1 MPTWLIPRDE
11 LTPEQLRAIELSP
24 NEHRVVF
31 GAPGS
36 GKTQVLLYRARYLMD
51 TWKVNPE
58 RFRIFV
64 FTNVLKHYIRSA
76 LHLLDLPEDCVMGFD
91 KWCVDFYRSNIQG
104 QLPWDQE
111 QRSPDFPK
119 IRRKVLEKLGG
130 NRPSTASRFL
140 GKLWHNPSHSP
151 IYDFALVDEGQDLD
165 GTSFEILRA
174 IARHITVCIDHKQ
187 QIYEHGSTKQDILAK
202 LGLNQ
207 INMSLLEAFRCCPFI
222 VKLSARLIDDAKE
235 REAYLNQSRTF
246 QTEKET
252 PLLYLA
258 SDFEDEKRRLIE
270 ILRVRTLNQDESIAI
285 LLPTK
290 RKVYGFAQGIREAGI
305 AVETPKEMKFTNNLP
320 KIMPYPSA
328 KGLTFDTVLMPRLV
342 QSSFSQIDA
351 SRVLRLL
358 FVGITRAT
366 KWVYLSACQGQE
378 ITFLER
384 LKPLAAENALTMQ
397 TWSSFSRPKGRKRK
411 DEEPGTPE
419 TGDILDLL

>member
-1 MPTWLIPRDE
+1 MPIWLIPRDE

-51 TWKVNPE
+51 TWKVDPE

-64 FTNVLKHYIRSA
+64 FTNVLKNYIRA
-76 LHLLDLPEDCVMGFD
+76 AVHLLNLPENCVMGFD
-91 KWCVDFYRSNIQG
+91 KWCMDYYRAHIPG
-104 QLPWDQE
+104 PLPMIDGVPNFSE
-111 QRSPDFPK
+111 IRQR
-119 IRRKVLEKLGG
+119 VLEKLT
-130 NRPSTASRFL
+130 RSR
-140 GKLWHNPSHSP
+140 SP
-151 IYDFALVDEGQDLD
+151 VPMFDFVLVDEGQDLD
-165 GTSFEILRA
+165 GNSFDILRA
-174 IARHITVCIDHKQ
+174 VARHLTVCIDHKQ
-187 QIYEHGSTKQDILAK
+187 QIYERGSTKQDILK
-202 LGLNQ
+202 RLGLNQ
-207 INMSLLEAFRCCPFI
+207 VNMSLLESFRCCPFI

-305 AVETPKEMKFTNNLP
+305 EVETPKEMKFTNNLP

-378 ITFLER
+378 ITVLER
-384 LKPLAAENALTMQ
+384 LNSLAAESAMTIQ
-397 TWSSFSRPKGRKRK
+397 TWSPTAPHKGRKPK
-411 DEEPGTPE
+411 NEEPGNPE

>member
-1 MPTWLIPRDE
+1 MKR
-11 LTPEQLRAIELSP
+11 
-24 NEHRVVF
+24 
-31 GAPGS
+31 
-36 GKTQVLLYRARYLMD
+36 
-51 TWKVNPE
+51 
-58 RFRIFV
+58 
-64 FTNVLKHYIRSA
+64 
-76 LHLLDLPEDCVMGFD
+76 
-91 KWCVDFYRSNIQG
+91 
-104 QLPWDQE
+104 
-111 QRSPDFPK
+111 
-119 IRRKVLEKLGG
+119 
-130 NRPSTASRFL
+130 
-140 GKLWHNPSHSP
+140 
-151 IYDFALVDEGQDLD
+151 
-165 GTSFEILRA
+165 
-174 IARHITVCIDHKQ
+174 
-187 QIYEHGSTKQDILAK
+187 

-207 INMSLLEAFRCCPFI
+207 VNMSLLESFRCCPFI

-305 AVETPKEMKFTNNLP
+305 EVETPKEMKFTNNLP

-378 ITFLER
+378 ITVLER
-384 LKPLAAENALTMQ
+384 LNSLAAENAMTIQ
-397 TWSSFSRPKGRKRK
+397 TWSPTAPHKGRKPR
-411 DEEPGTPE
+411 DEEPGSPE